1 MKQYYLIDLFAGAGG
16 FSYGFSK
23 AGFIPAI
30 ANEISQTISSTYQ
43 INHPD
48 TLVIN
53 DDIKNIDE
61 LVIKKAI
68 DEKIGQVNN
77 NVILIGGPPCQSYS
91 TSGKRKLD
99 DRANLFL
106 EYKRV
111 LGIIKPILFIFENVT
126 GILSMDQR
134 KLFPRVIEALEEEGY
149 EIYHKVLNAAD
160 YGVPQERKRVFIIGI
175 RKDLNLP
182 EFKFKEGS
190 FVNCQRTFSYALY
203 DLPATACGEEQKYYM
218 MRNNTYTQMMRGS
231 EKFLTRQ
238 KAPNANERMKEIMKT
253 LKDGEDRS
261 KLPARLQ
268 PKSGFG
274 NSYSKICS
282 WKPAPTITRNFN
294 CISSA
299 RCIHPKDNRAL
310 TIREGARLQSFPDNY
325 VFMGTDE
332 EVRIQIGNAVPPLLA
347 EEIGKQIKDY
357 LDTYLP

>member
-1 MKQYYLIDLFAGAGG
+1 MKKYYVIDLFAGAGG

-23 AGFIPAI
+23 VGFVPVI
-30 ANEISQTISSTYQ
+30 ANEISPVFSTTYQ
-43 INHPD
+43 CNHPN
-48 TLVIN
+48 TMVLAN
-53 DDIKNIDE
+53 DIKGLNK
-61 LVIKKAI
+61 VILENAI
-68 DEKIGQVNN
+68 AEKIGRVNN

-91 TSGKRKLD
+91 TSGKREMD
-99 DRANLFL
+99 ARANLFL

-111 LGIIKPILFIFENVT
+111 LGIIKPVLFIFENVT
-126 GILSMDQR
+126 GILSMDNK

-149 EIYHKVLNAAD
+149 EIYHKVLNASD
-160 YGVPQERKRVFIIGI
+160 YGVPQDRKRVFIVGV

-182 EFKFKEGS
+182 EFKFKEGE
-190 FVNCQRTFSYALY
+190 FTGNPRTFRYALY

-218 MRNNTYTQMMRGS
+218 MRNNAYTQLMRGE

-238 KAPNANERMKEIMKT
+238 KAPNANERTKEIMKT

-282 WKPAPTITRNFN
+282 WKPAPTITRNFS

-299 RCIHPKDNRAL
+299 RCIHPTDNRAL
-310 TIREGARLQSFPDNY
+310 TIREGARLQSFPDSYIFVGN
-325 VFMGTDE
+325 DE
-332 EVRIQIGNAVPPLLA
+332 EVHIQIGNAVPPLLA
-347 EEIGKQIKDY
+347 EELGKQIKAY
-357 LDTYLP
+357 LDANL

>member
-1 MKQYYLIDLFAGAGG
+1 MKQYYVIDLFAGAGG

-30 ANEISQTISSTYQ
+30 ANEISPVISSTYQ
-43 INHPD
+43 CNHPN
-48 TLVIN
+48 TLILAN
-53 DDIKNIDE
+53 DIKSLDKITLE
-61 LVIKKAI
+61 KTIK
-68 DEKIGQVNN
+68 DKIGKVDNN
-77 NVILIGGPPCQSYS
+77 IILIGGPPCQSYS

-126 GILSMDQR
+126 GLLSMDNK
-134 KLFPRVIEALEEEGY
+134 KLFPRVVEALEEEGY
-149 EIYHKVLNAAD
+149 NISHKVLNASD
-160 YGVPQERKRVFIIGI
+160 YGVPQDRKRVFVIGV

-182 EFKFKEGS
+182 EFKFREGD
-190 FVNCQRTFSYALY
+190 FVETPRTFSYALY

-218 MRNNTYTQMMRGS
+218 MRSNAYTQMMRGK

-238 KAPNANERMKEIMKT
+238 KAPNANERMKELMKT

-282 WKPAPTITRNFN
+282 WKPAPTITRNFS
-294 CISSA
+294 CVSSA
-299 RCIHPKDNRAL
+299 RCIHPKDNRVL

-325 VFMGTDE
+325 IFMGTDE
-332 EVRIQIGNAVPPLLA
+332 EVHIQIGNAVPPLLA
-347 EEIGKQIKDY
+347 EELGKQIKAY
-357 LDTYLP
+357 LDTNL